1 MMEKLIAR
9 VTADGK
15 LELPPEISAQL
26 KPFGEYEV
34 AIAESEIVLKKT
46 SSGLT
51 LDELRRRR
59 EKLGPDPEE
68 PTLEEI
74 SDIVKEVRRELWSKK

>member
-1 MMEKLIAR
+1 MEKLIAR

-15 LELPPEISAQL
+15 LELPSEISAQL
-26 KPFGEYEV
+26 KPFDEYEV
-34 AIAESEIVLKKT
+34 AITEEEIAFKKVRRRLTWEELKRRQ
-46 SSGLT
+46 
-51 LDELRRRR
+51 DEL
-59 EKLGPDPEE
+59 GPEPDE